1 MPSLGPEMESGTLV
15 EWLVKPGDEVKK
27 GDIVAIVDTEKASID
42 VEVFEGGVIEK
53 ILIPVGQTVPVGTPL
68 AVIGDGSG
76 VSKDIPAPEA
86 APAPSAETPGPS
98 KAEAPA
104 EPAPPPP
111 EPAPAKPAAA
121 PSGRI
126 AVSPAARKLAQEKG
140 VDLSTIAP
148 STPDGAI
155 HLADV
160 EAAAGAARAA
170 AAAPPA
176 AEAEKPA
183 AKAGGPDLAS
193 MRRAIA
199 AAMSRSK
206 REIPHYYLGHQINF
220 AAAQRWLTQT
230 NAERPITERL
240 LPATLLLKAVALA
253 VREVPE
259 MNGFHIGGQ
268 YHSSDV
274 VHVGMAIALRR
285 TGGLVAPAI
294 HNTDEKS
301 LTEIMKDL
309 QDLVARVRAGRL
321 RSSEM
326 SDPTITLTALGERG
340 VDSVFGVIYP
350 PQVSIVGFGAARER
364 PWASGGML
372 GVAPVIDASL
382 SADHRVSDGHRGA
395 VFLATIDRLLQ
406 EPEKLA

>member
-1 MPSLGPEMESGTLV
+1 MAEFLMPSLGPEMESGTLV
-15 EWLVKPGDEVKK
+15 EWLVKPGDQVKK

-42 VEVFEGGVIEK
+42 VEVFESGVIEK
-53 ILIPVGQTVPVGTPL
+53 ILIPVGQNVPVGTPL
-68 AVIGDGSG
+68 AIIGNGSG
-76 VSKDIPAPEA
+76 VTKTVPAPEA
-86 APAPSAETPGPS
+86 APQPATETAEERKP
-98 KAEAPA
+98 EARA
-104 EPAPPPP
+104 QTPP
-111 EPAPAKPAAA
+111 EPAAPTPAPSAPA
-121 PSGRI
+121 SGRI
-126 AVSPAARKLAQEKG
+126 AVSPAARKLAEERG
-140 VDLSTIAP
+140 VDLSTITPSAP
-148 STPDGAI
+148 GGAI

-160 EAAAGAARAA
+160 EKAAGG
-170 AAAPPA
+170 AAPAPPTKAPA
-176 AEAEKPA
+176 KLAQPA
-183 AKAGGPDLAS
+183 GRDLAS

-206 REIPHYYLGHQINF
+206 REIPHYYLGHQVNF
-220 AAAQRWLTQT
+220 AAAQAWLART

-259 MNGFHIGGQ
+259 MNGFCIDGKYQ
-268 YHSSDV
+268 ASDA
-274 VHVGMAIALRR
+274 VHVGMAISLRR
-285 TGGLVAPAI
+285 GGGLVAPAI
-294 HNTDEKS
+294 HDTDKKS
-301 LTEIMKDL
+301 LAEIMKDL
-309 QDLVARVRAGRL
+309 QDLVARVRAGRM

-395 VFLATIDRLLQ
+395 LFLATIDRLLQ
-406 EPEKLA
+406 EPEQLA